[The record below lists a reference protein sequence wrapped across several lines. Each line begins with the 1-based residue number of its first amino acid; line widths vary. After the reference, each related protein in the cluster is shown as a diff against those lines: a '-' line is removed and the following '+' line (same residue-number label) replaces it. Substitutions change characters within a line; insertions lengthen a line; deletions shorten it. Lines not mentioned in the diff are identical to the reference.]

1 MSFHSLDNLT
11 RASPLL
17 DASRY
22 GPAAPKLVA
31 MVTGGAWECHRWI
44 ARPRKPPV
52 GFYSEPLAQ
61 SVAKIWPTEKWT
73 DGRTDDRRRRQTD
86 RRHLSLLH
94 GPTTSSRPIIN
105 ITLGAFNIALWTF
118 HFPVVNTNLNR
129 FKNQFHISIKVLP
142 NVRISFKI
150 IVSFN
155 QYSLLRLIR
164 LSLLN
169 LNCKWCRT
177 WPDSPVCKE
186 LISCH
191 QHRHQLGSTVDRH

>member
-44 ARPRKPPV
+44 ARPRKPPCRILF
-52 GFYSEPLAQ
+52 GASSSIRCEDMADG
-61 SVAKIWPTEKWT
+61 KM
-73 DGRTDDRRRRQTD
+73 DGRTDRRRRQTD

-155 QYSLLRLIR
+155 RYSLLRLIR